1 MYISSWLNFKKI
13 QSNIQDEFFVLYA
26 DAKSEHSLVS
36 WPIKLSFSSCT
47 CDNASRHY
55 DKGNGKKYLGFHE
68 SFLYENKWKQNSCTV
83 KILDLNCTTLTST
96 TTDLNRGTNF
106 SLTIYSSFLTWNMI
120 SSVYHCTSCR
130 LFGTFQELAEVKGLK
145 YFELI

>member
-1 MYISSWLNFKKI
+1 MVSQKTIKQNTLESVICYYTMYISSWLNFKKI
-13 QSNIQDEFFVLYA
+13 QSNIQDEFSVLYA

-55 DKGNGKKYLGFHE
+55 DKGNDKKYLGFHE
-68 SFLYENKWKQNSCTV
+68 SFLNENKWKQNSCTV

-96 TTDLNRGTNF
+96 NNRP
-106 SLTIYSSFLTWNMI
+106 
-120 SSVYHCTSCR
+120 
-130 LFGTFQELAEVKGLK
+130 K
-145 YFELI
+145 

>member
-36 WPIKLSFSSCT
+36 WLIKLSFSSCT

-55 DKGNGKKYLGFHE
+55 NDKKYFGFNE
-68 SFLYENKWKQNSCTV
+68 SFLYENKWKQN
-83 KILDLNCTTLTST
+83 KILTVQPWLLP

-106 SLTIYSSFLTWNMI
+106 SRTISSSFLTWNMI

-130 LFGTFQELAEVKGLK
+130 LFGTFQE
-145 YFELI
+145 

>member
-55 DKGNGKKYLGFHE
+55 DKGNDKTYLGFNQ
-68 SFLYENKWKQNSCTV
+68 SFLYENKWKQN
-83 KILDLNCTTLTST
+83 KILTVQPWFLP

-106 SLTIYSSFLTWNMI
+106 SRTISSSFLTWNMI

-130 LFGTFQELAEVKGLK
+130 LFGTFQELAEGKGKIPCINLDC
-145 YFELI
+145 L